1 MGEAEK
7 PRCLYLAKQ
16 TYVKS
21 KNKLPQITLKVLT
34 IQNCIP

>member
-1 MGEAEK
+1 MGEA
-7 PRCLYLAKQ
+7 KQ
-16 TYVKS
+16 TDAKS